1 MGVVE
6 GVFEKLS
13 EYFVINS
20 ALCVRVRHKNAAC
33 TACTDVCPAE
43 AVRITRAG
51 GKVLVDWSVCTD
63 CGKCVNACMNNV
75 FTLRRADD
83 ARVSASAAEQIKAD
97 GSVKYSCARSKSA
110 ENTAKVSALAYI
122 NRKQIIKAA
131 SEGAKRQEFI
141 HGECSACPAGGC
153 LDMLT
158 AELEASSKVL
168 ELCGKEPA
176 FLIRKP
182 DEAPLPKKKSR
193 LAERLGGNQDVKLS
207 RREFF
212 SFLRT
217 GAEKSVGKTL
227 HYLGENDSN
236 RQKTVLEVKEAVAPH
251 REYLNSL
258 EVLGGDILIR
268 NMQKE
273 GLLKRAEINT
283 EKCAKCGICARMCPF
298 QIFEPVTEI
307 IKGNEV
313 TLYVN
318 VKSVGCTG
326 CNLCTISCP
335 YGAVSVR

>member
-1 MGVVE
+1 MRVVE

-20 ALCVRVRHKNAAC
+20 ALCVRVRHKNASC
-33 TACTDVCPAE
+33 TACTDVCPAG
-43 AVRITRAG
+43 AVKITRAG

-63 CGKCVNACMNNV
+63 CGKCVNVCMNSV
-75 FTLRRADD
+75 FTLRRADT
-83 ARVSASAAEQIKAD
+83 ARISASAAEQIKAE
-97 GSVKYSCARSKSA
+97 GSVRYSCARSKSA

-122 NRKQIIKAA
+122 SRRQIIKAA

-141 HGECSACPAGGC
+141 HGDCSVCPAGGC
-153 LDMLT
+153 IDMLT
-158 AELEASSKVL
+158 GELEAASKIL

-193 LAERLGGNQDVKLS
+193 LAERLGGKQDIKLS

-212 SFLRT
+212 GFLRT
-217 GAEKSVGKTL
+217 GAEKSVGRTL

-236 RQKTVLEVKEAVAPH
+236 RQKTVLEVKETVAPH
-251 REYLNSL
+251 REFLQSL
-258 EVLGGDILIR
+258 ESLGGDILIR
-268 NMQKE
+268 NMQRE
-273 GLLKRAEINT
+273 GLLKRAEISAD
-283 EKCAKCGICARMCPF
+283 KCAKCGICARMCPF

-307 IKGNEV
+307 IKGREI
-313 TLYVN
+313 TREIN

-326 CNLCTISCP
+326 CGLCVISCP

>member
-33 TACTDVCPAE
+33 TDCTDVCPAE
-43 AVRITRAG
+43 AVKITRAG

-63 CGKCVNACMNNV
+63 CGKCVSVCVNSV

-83 ARVSASAAEQIKAD
+83 ARINTSAAEQIKAD

-110 ENTAKVSALAYI
+110 ETTAKVSALAYI
-122 NRKQIIKAA
+122 TRKQIIKAA
-131 SEGAKRQEFI
+131 SAGAKRQEFI
-141 HGECSACPAGGC
+141 HGDCSVCPSGGC
-153 LDMLT
+153 LDMLGR
-158 AELEASSKVL
+158 EIEASSRIL
-168 ELCGKEPA
+168 ELCGKESA

-182 DEAPLPKKKSR
+182 DEVSLPKKKSR
-193 LAERLGGNQDVKLS
+193 LSERLGGKQDVRLS

-212 SFLRT
+212 GFLKT

-227 HYLGENDSN
+227 QYLGENDSN
-236 RQKTVLEVKEAVAPH
+236 RRKTILEVKETTAPH
-251 REYLNSL
+251 REFLNSV
-258 EVLGGDILIR
+258 EILGGDILIR

-273 GLLKRAEINT
+273 GLLKRAEINP

-307 IKGNEV
+307 IKGREV
-313 TLYVN
+313 TQFIN